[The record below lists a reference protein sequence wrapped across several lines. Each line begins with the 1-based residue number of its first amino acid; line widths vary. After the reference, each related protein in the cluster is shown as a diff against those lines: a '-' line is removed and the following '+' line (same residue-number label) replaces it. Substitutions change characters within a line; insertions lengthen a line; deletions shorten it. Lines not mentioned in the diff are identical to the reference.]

1 MPPTLVQEPKIHALN
16 LPEIAYHLAQYLD
29 AKSILA
35 CSVVSKSLYRSL
47 YPLVWQDLHFGR
59 PCTND
64 RDQAPLARILS
75 IIPSD
80 ESRGKSERSRMKF
93 MLQKA
98 PWIVSLSIHNHDS
111 ISALQLGAAC
121 TRLESIAING
131 LTFKG
136 RTRHSL
142 AYWDTCEAMFE
153 RNHKSLQHLSL
164 KHWTLFRVRKV
175 DHEHPLWNPIV
186 TCSTSTSLRSLRLV
200 NCHILGRY
208 MGPFWIICERL
219 ETLELDHVNF
229 ELSWPRPRNKVHTV
243 EDGTLGFFPSSACC
257 RFPRLQELRLSCMKL
272 KSPHR
277 QLTRLIK
284 QCPDLKTLHWDV
296 SNKVL
301 PVELLHGLLQVD
313 TWPNLES
320 IAIVNFTNAIT
331 DDQQSRL
338 LSAVKGRLRQFVLGN
353 SPIGD
358 DTYETL
364 RTLHAATIER
374 IDLSTG
380 PRDTSAWTAEILATC
395 PSLRTLIAGIVRS
408 QHIFRYRAWACTSLQ
423 KLVIFIDME
432 FPYDAQDR
440 RFTEEEIEQC
450 RSIYARIG
458 DLKHLQILDMLSPF
472 QQTSVKSDV
481 SCTDPS
487 HGRFQ
492 MIPLPLRL
500 KAGLDQLAGL
510 TRLNVVAFHGGK
522 HAVHQKD
529 LEWML
534 HHWKSFKTLQGSWW
548 IRKGTANFV
557 RHKYLWSGYLKYWIN
572 IRGISTDGSGFD
584 EYAGEYGDNEESKD
598 VWID

>member
-142 AYWDTCEAMFE
+142 AYWDTCEA
-153 RNHKSLQHLSL
+153 
-164 KHWTLFRVRKV
+164 
-175 DHEHPLWNPIV
+175 I
-186 TCSTSTSLRSLRLV
+186 
-200 NCHILGRY
+200 
-208 MGPFWIICERL
+208 L